1 MAVCNRDYDSTLRCV
16 ELNDAKSIVK
26 HSSIVHKS
34 VTYLDLNI
42 GEYPNFKSE
51 ITTSN
56 TDYAKTSK
64 ACFPSKETFA
74 SFSHI
79 PSLRHNKE
87 SYAAKFYVS
96 ESWYKRKLQ
105 AFAILFIKRSEH
117 KFTSLTKLRFNKEC
131 DFSIEIFNLM
141 TINTIIHTTIQV
153 RCCLSILCIECDDS
167 DRIKGLLIALDIGDS
182 DAEAKVC
189 EYFLYHKCLLSGINL
204 SETKDFAIN
213 ILRLLMNRECYRFV
227 PHLLKRGFYLQV
239 PFSEDFIIFLPG
251 FRRFREIYPRR
262 CDLLFYAHRLHP
274 STRLNDVHYLG
285 SPGTESQ
292 ISNGS
297 KALAAIWRSIP
308 DALFSQE
315 EIAHV
320 YKELNMSLFAN
331 EIQNFYK
338 EMVGD
343 CPLRPTPRSLKHY
356 CRIVVRKALSL
367 NQELPHG
374 IRKLDL
380 PQPLPLFLNLEF

>member
-251 FRRFREIYPRR
+251 FRRFRGISIRR
-262 CDLLFYAHRLHP
+262 RDFVYYAHRIHP
-274 STRLNDVHYLG
+274 DTRLNGIDILDR
-285 SPGTESQ
+285 PAESQ
-292 ISNGS
+292 TLNGS
-297 KALAAIWRSIP
+297 KALTMMWRTIP
-308 DALFSQE
+308 DVLLTQE
-315 EIAHV
+315 EISHV
-320 YKELNMSLFAN
+320 YNEVNMPHSV
-331 EIQNFYK
+331 EKIQNFYK
-338 EMVGD
+338 TIAGD
-343 CPLRPTPRSLKHY
+343 CPQHPMPRSLEHY
-356 CRIVVRKALSL
+356 CRLIIRRALAF
-367 NQELPHG
+367 NRQLPHG
-374 IRKLDL
+374 INKLGL
-380 PQPLPLFLNLEF
+380 PPPLPSFLNLEY